1 MRLTLLGTGDARQVP
16 VYGCDCPACR
26 NARADAGLR
35 RRPCSALLECAGQ
48 RWLIDSGLV
57 DLCERFPPHSLDGIL
72 QTHYHADHA
81 QGLLHLR
88 WGQGLVI
95 PVHGPADPEGL
106 ADLYKHP
113 GILDFS
119 QPFGAFERRQWGA
132 LAATALPLVHSK
144 PTFGY
149 LLEGFRGGNDT
160 ASGLPHRYRR
170 AAGGQRL
177 AIARGAAGPAGAGLL
192 DAAAG
197 AAAAQPQRPD
207 AGTGVHRIAASPA
220 GRVDSRRACAGRLAA
235 GPPRCVARGVELAR
249 RHVPAAVS
257 DAVAP
262 GKALW
267 AKSVQAGIEADS
279 PTYHQ
284 RKQQPGAG
292 YAQQSPGAP
301 GEEGGIGRQAQRQ
314 DRAGDHHEQKND
326 GGS

>member
-149 LLEGFRGGNDT
+149 LLEGLPRRERYGAWPTSPIPSGCRRT
-160 ASGLPHRYRR
+160 APRDCSRRRWTCWCWTARCRRRSGRR
-170 AAGGQRL
+170 A
-177 AIARGAAGPAGAGLL
+177 
-192 DAAAG
+192 
-197 AAAAQPQRPD
+197 
-207 AGTGVHRIAASPA
+207 TTTT
-220 GRVDSRRACAGRLAA
+220 SRRHWSAST
-235 GPPRCVARGVELAR
+235 RCV
-249 RHVPAAVS
+249 
-257 DAVAP
+257 P
-262 GKALW
+262 G
-267 AKSVQAGIEADS
+267 G
-279 PTYHQ
+279 PC
-284 RKQQPGAG
+284 
-292 YAQQSPGAP
+292 
-301 GEEGGIGRQAQRQ
+301 
-314 DRAGDHHEQKND
+314 
-326 GGS
+326 